1 MSRIGK
7 AFDWALIKRV
17 YFYFQPYRGIFT
29 FAVVL
34 TLLMALLAPIRPYII
49 KFTVD
54 NHILLGDYNGLIK
67 MVFLMLSILAVE
79 TIVQFLQT
87 YYTSWLGQNAIKD
100 LRKQIFNHL
109 TKMRLRYFDQTP
121 IGTLV
126 TRTISDLE
134 AIAEVMSQGLITISG
149 DLIQIITIIGVM
161 AYVNWKLTLVSLL
174 TLPLLFIATYIF
186 KESVKA
192 SFSDV
197 RTAVSRL
204 NGFMQEHITGMSVV
218 QLFNREK
225 VEIKKFEDIN
235 NQHKKAHIR
244 SVMAYS
250 IFFPIVEIISA
261 ISLGLIVWYG
271 AKEAL
276 IGVVTPGDLFMFILF
291 ISMLFRPMRMLA
303 DKFNTLQ
310 MGVVAAE
317 RIFHVLDTDARIPD
331 DGTKV
336 LETIKDEVEFQ
347 EVYFAYNEEDGDVL
361 KNISFKVKKG
371 ETIALVGATG
381 AGKSSIINVLSRFY
395 SIRKGKVLVDGHDIH
410 DYTLDSIRKN
420 ISVVLQDV
428 FLFSDTIANNISL
441 RNKEIS
447 REYIVA
453 AAKEIGAHEFIMRLP
468 GNYDYN
474 VMERGATLSSG
485 QAQLVSFIRA
495 MIYNPQ
501 ILVLDEA
508 TSSVDSE
515 TEALIQVAIEKLMQG
530 RTSIVVAHRLSTIQH
545 ADTILVLDK
554 GEIMERGSHQE
565 LLQQN
570 GMYKNLY
577 DLQFKSGGI
586 KVS

>member
-17 YFYFQPYRGIFT
+17 YFYFQPYRGIFI

-79 TIVQFLQT
+79 TMVQFLQT

-565 LLQQN
+565 LLQQD
-570 GMYKNLY
+570 GLYKNLY

>member
-250 IFFPIVEIISA
+250 IFFPVVEIISS